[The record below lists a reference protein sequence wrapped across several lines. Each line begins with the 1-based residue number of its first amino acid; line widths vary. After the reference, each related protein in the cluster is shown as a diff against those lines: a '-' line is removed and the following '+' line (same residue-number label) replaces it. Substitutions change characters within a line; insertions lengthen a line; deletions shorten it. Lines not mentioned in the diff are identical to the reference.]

1 MKISR
6 ILNAFAGLLFLLA
19 MLLTSIEICSF
30 SRSFYI
36 HEYEKGKQAELI
48 SMSDSD
54 LMNAT
59 DTLLD
64 YLKDRRDD
72 IVCEAQIAGTVREV
86 YDERE
91 TLHMVDVK
99 NLYQN
104 AMTARNI
111 FFAVSVIL
119 LLAGW
124 RRSRLEA
131 VKEAYQYGLMMLSVL
146 VIFCL
151 VYALVDFNAFWFQF
165 HYVFFDNDLFILDPN
180 VSIMINM
187 FTETLFF
194 DLVIRIIILFSVS
207 VAVIGAALF
216 FAERYLKHAE
226 RSPV

>member
-6 ILNAFAGLLFLLA
+6 IMNACAGLLFLLA
-19 MLLTSIEICSF
+19 VLLTSIEICSF
-30 SRSFYI
+30 SRSFFI

-48 SMSDSD
+48 GMSDED
-54 LMNAT
+54 LMKAT

-72 IVCEAQIAGTVREV
+72 IVCEATVAGTVREV

-91 TLHMVDVK
+91 TLHMIDVK
-99 NLYQN
+99 TLYQN
-104 AMTARNI
+104 AMKARSI
-111 FFAVSVIL
+111 FFAASVIL
-119 LLAGW
+119 LIFGW
-124 RRSRLEA
+124 QKSRLDA
-131 VKEAYQYGLMMLSVL
+131 LKEAYQYGLMMLSVL

-151 VYALVDFNAFWFQF
+151 AYALIDFNAFWFQF

-207 VAVIGAALF
+207 VAVMGAALF